1 MHPYLHIL
9 SAWILVIIGPF
20 ASGEHLSAPT
30 AGRPDL
36 AASTGFVPAPGGGV
50 PSSLE
55 AFSQPYNSFL
65 EAHVRRG
72 GVDYIAAAR
81 DPRRP
86 LIRAAIPEVDWAQ
99 LSPEGQKAFLIDAYN
114 FLVIDLICA
123 RLPLES
129 VMDVA
134 GFFDNVAI
142 EGPQGTRSLDA
153 LEKRLLYKRFE
164 DPRLHFVLVC
174 GAKGCPELE
183 NRAFSMALPGGLDQ
197 RLDRATRRALNNP
210 VLVSSADGK
219 LYLSR
224 IFEWYAEDFGPDQT
238 ALLHWIRQHR
248 SAALPDQ
255 PEVVYMDYNWRLN
268 QIVDR

>member
-1 MHPYLHIL
+1 MVL
-9 SAWILVIIGPF
+9 IGPF
-20 ASGEHLSAPT
+20 ASGEQISAPM

-36 AASTGFVPAPGGGV
+36 AASTGFVPAPGDAV

-55 AFSQPYNSFL
+55 AFAQPYNSFL
-65 EAHVRRG
+65 QAHVRRG

-86 LIRAAIPEVDWAQ
+86 LIRAAIPEVDWEQ
-99 LSPEGQKAFLIDAYN
+99 LSPEGQKAYLIDAYN

-129 VMDVA
+129 VMNVP
-134 GFFDNVAI
+134 GFFDRLAI
-142 EGPQGTRSLDA
+142 DGPQGSKTLDA
-153 LEKRLLYKRFE
+153 LEKGLLYARFP

-183 NRAFSMALPGGLDQ
+183 NRAFSMALPGGLDK
-197 RLDRATRRALNNP
+197 RLDQATRRALNNP
-210 VLVSSADGK
+210 VLVSSEDGK

-224 IFEWYAEDFGPDQT
+224 IFEWYAEDFGPDQ
-238 ALLHWIRQHR
+238 AARLQWIGRYRSGLLPGKTEHETI
-248 SAALPDQ
+248 D
-255 PEVVYMDYNWRLN
+255 PEHIDVVYRDYNWRLN